1 MDYQH
6 NLRIPL
12 QRIGALLGKGG
23 KAKNKIEKLCDV
35 EIIVD
40 SKSGDI
46 LLKSSSE
53 PEQFNALKATD
64 IIIAIGRGFSS
75 EKALQL
81 INDEVIME
89 IVDLRNYTGK
99 STDALTRIKGRIIG
113 LEGKTRKIIE
123 ELTNTNVSIYGYSAT
138 ILGSVIDVK
147 VALEALHMLASGK
160 PHRAVYRYLEGTKR
174 QSKID
179 RLKLWEDKEV
189 A

>member
-1 MDYQH
+1 MDYQQ

-23 KAKNKIEKLCDV
+23 NAKNKIEKLCDV
-35 EIIVD
+35 EISVD

-46 LLKSSSE
+46 LLQSSGE
-53 PEQFNALKATD
+53 PEQFNALKAAN

-81 INDEVIME
+81 FNDEVIME
-89 IVDLRNYTGK
+89 IVDLRDYTGK
-99 STDALTRIKGRIIG
+99 SIDALTRIKGRIIG
-113 LEGKTRKIIE
+113 LEGKTRKIVE

-138 ILGSVIDVK
+138 ILGTVIDVK
-147 VALEALHMLASGK
+147 VALEALDMLASGK
-160 PHRAVYRYLEGTKR
+160 PHSSAYRYLERMKR
-174 QSKID
+174 HSKID
-179 RLKLWEDKEV
+179 TLKLWVDVEI

>member
-1 MDYQH
+1 VDYQQ

-12 QRIGALLGKGG
+12 QRIGSLLGKGG
-23 KAKNKIEKLCDV
+23 SAKNKIEKLCGV
-35 EIIVD
+35 EITVD

-46 LLKSSSE
+46 LLKSSTE
-53 PEQFNALKATD
+53 LTQFNALKAAD

-113 LEGKTRKIIE
+113 LEGKTRNIVE
-123 ELTNTNVSIYGYSAT
+123 ELTNTKISIYGYTAT
-138 ILGSVIDVK
+138 ILGTVIDVR
-147 VALEALHMLASGK
+147 VALEALDILASGK
-160 PHRAVYRYLEGTKR
+160 PHRAAYRYLERMKR

-179 RLKLWEDKEV
+179 RLKLWEDVES

>member
-1 MDYQH
+1 MDYQQ

-23 KAKNKIEKLCDV
+23 NAKNKIEELCGV

-46 LLKSSSE
+46 VLKSSSE
-53 PEQFNALKATD
+53 PEQFNALKAAD

-75 EKALQL
+75 EKALKL
-81 INDEVIME
+81 VNDDVVME

-113 LEGKTRKIIE
+113 LEGKTRKIVE
-123 ELTNTNVSIYGYSAT
+123 ELTNTNISIYGYSAT
-138 ILGSVIDVK
+138 ILGAIIDVK
-147 VALEALHMLASGK
+147 VALEALDILASGK
-160 PHRAVYRYLEGTKR
+160 PHRAAYRYLEGMKK
-174 QSKID
+174 QAKID